1 VGTQASNFERGIS
14 STTELPN
21 QVQLNHLKIQQKVG
35 GALMTATLLYR
46 ISAFVLVLFAAGH
59 TLGFMKFK
67 APTPEGV
74 AVQQAM
80 DNVRFSLG
88 AKSYT
93 YGNFYRGFGLF
104 CTAYLLFAAFLAWHL
119 GDMARNTPQAIGSL
133 GWVFFGLQLVGIVL
147 SWRYFVLPPTI
158 FSAVLAILTGWAAWL
173 VSSK

>member
-1 VGTQASNFERGIS
+1 
-14 STTELPN
+14 
-21 QVQLNHLKIQQKVG
+21 
-35 GALMTATLLYR
+35 MTATLLYR

-80 DNVRFSLG
+80 DTVRFTIGGKSL
-88 AKSYT
+88 T
-93 YGNFYRGFGLF
+93 YGDFYRGFGLF

-119 GDMARNTPQAIGSL
+119 GSMARSTPQAIGAL
-133 GWVFFGLQLVGIVL
+133 GWVFFGLQLAGIAL
-147 SWRYFVLPPTI
+147 SWRYFILPPTI

-173 VSSK
+173 VNAAKV